1 MNIESTARMHG
12 KYMQTHRTGAIALLA
27 FLLLPLLSQAQGR
40 GSDAL
45 LHEPVTR
52 YQWVG
57 AGIGYGYWDSEAQ
70 FGISE
75 NGLPC
80 SFFTD
85 GEGSG
90 LIVEVKGIFYPL
102 QNTWFMVSPR
112 VHYESRA
119 STFITQLAGEPV
131 RIDDGSRV
139 ILDSEAQVDGEFGT
153 MTFDLMVGLEIA
165 ETGFYFSGGGSAGLL
180 LGGTFDYTERLL
192 TDGFTF
198 SANGDTEQQLISARE
213 FDNYGTMVA
222 DIRGSLGYIYKLS
235 DQFALNL
242 EGTYS
247 LPLLSAFNEPDLLK
261 QQGIFGTLSVLY
273 NIGD

>member
-1 MNIESTARMHG
+1 MVTNTSTTPQRAMVLMVG
-12 KYMQTHRTGAIALLA
+12 MA
-27 FLLLPLLSQAQGR
+27 LLLPLLLSAQGR

-45 LHEPVTR
+45 LHDPVYR

-57 AGIGYGYWDSEAQ
+57 AGLGYGHWTSEAE
-70 FGISE
+70 FGITE

-85 GEGSG
+85 GEGNG
-90 LIVEVKGIFYPL
+90 LLLEVKGIFYPL

-119 STFITQLAGEPV
+119 STFITPLPGEPV

-139 ILDSEAQVDGEFGT
+139 ILSQEAQVDGEFGT
-153 MTFDLMVGLEIA
+153 VTFDLMTGVEFF
-165 ETGFYFSGGGSAGLL
+165 ETGLYIAAGGSVGLL
-180 LGGTFDYTERLL
+180 LGGEYDYTERLL

-198 SANGDTEQQLISARE
+198 AGSGGTEQTLISGRDFE
-213 FDNYGTMVA
+213 NYGSMVA
-222 DIRGSLGYIYKLS
+222 DLRGSIGYIYRLS
-235 DQFALNL
+235 DQFGLNL
-242 EGTYS
+242 EGSYS
-247 LPLLSAFNEPDLLK
+247 YPLMSAFNEPDLLK
-261 QQGIFGTLSVLY
+261 QQGIYGTLSILY

>member
-1 MNIESTARMHG
+1 MMTSTGTTPQRAMVLMIG
-12 KYMQTHRTGAIALLA
+12 MA
-27 FLLLPLLSQAQGR
+27 LLLPLLLSAQGR

-45 LHEPVTR
+45 LHEPVYR

-57 AGIGYGYWDSEAQ
+57 AGIGYGHWMSEAQ

-90 LIVEVKGIFYPL
+90 LIVEAKGIFYPL

-119 STFITQLAGEPV
+119 STFITPLPGEPV

-139 ILDSEAQVDGEFGT
+139 ILSQEAQVDGEFGT
-153 MTFDLMVGLEIA
+153 VTFDLMTGVEFF
-165 ETGFYFSGGGSAGLL
+165 ETGLYLAAGGSIGLL
-180 LGGTFDYTERLL
+180 LGGQYDYTERLL

-198 SANGDTEQQLISARE
+198 AGSGGTEQTLISGRDFE
-213 FDNYGTMVA
+213 NYGSMVA
-222 DIRGSLGYIYKLS
+222 DLRGSIGYIYRLS

-242 EGTYS
+242 EGSFSY
-247 LPLLSAFNEPDLLK
+247 PLMSAFNEPDLLK
-261 QQGIFGTLSVLY
+261 QQGIYGTFSVLY